1 MPRRWNNHGKKPLNK
16 EMLSDTRLGAT
27 ACTMIPHKSEE
38 A

>member
-1 MPRRWNNHGKKPLNK
+1 MARRWNNHGKRSLNK

-27 ACTMIPHKSEE
+27 ACTMIFHTSEE